1 MKKSFTVSA
10 KLWQW
15 SGDMSSWHFLYVPK
29 DISETLR
36 NQYPKSAMIKCRYTI
51 DNTIWDS
58 SMFRNNREKNYL
70 IPVKKSVRK
79 AEHLFPG
86 EEITVNIEI
95 L

>member
-1 MKKSFTVSA
+1 MKKVFIITA

-15 SGDMSSWHFLYVPK
+15 SGDMSSWHFMYVSK
-29 DISETLR
+29 DISETVR
-36 NQYPKSAMIKCRYTI
+36 NRYPKSAMIKCKFMI
-51 DNTIWDS
+51 GNTTWDS

-86 EEITVNIEI
+86 EEITVKIDI

>member
-1 MKKSFTVSA
+1 MKRTFTVTA

-15 SGDMSSWHFLYVPK
+15 SGDMSSWHFMYVPK
-29 DISETLR
+29 YISEILR
-36 NQYPKSAMIKCRYTI
+36 THYSKSAMIKCKFTI
-51 DNTIWDS
+51 GDTTWDS

-79 AEHLFPG
+79 AEDLFPG
-86 EEITVNIEI
+86 EEITVKIEV

>member
-1 MKKSFTVSA
+1 MKKVFIVIA

-15 SGDMSSWHFLYVPK
+15 SGDMSSWHFMYVPK
-29 DISETLR
+29 DISEMLR
-36 NQYPKSAMIKCRYTI
+36 IHYPKSAMIKCTFTI
-51 DNTIWDS
+51 GDTTWNS

-79 AEHLFPG
+79 AEQLFPG
-86 EEITVNIEI
+86 EEITVKIEI

>member
-36 NQYPKSAMIKCRYTI
+36 NQYPKSAMIKCRYIIGET
-51 DNTIWDS
+51 TWDS